1 MLVYH
6 DLVKNKK
13 KIVLKNKN
21 KKPIKKNKSNIVIL
35 DTNIFSVI
43 YTKPDERDKITIK
56 KLLEKLN
63 AKQKNN
69 ELYITKSI
77 KSELD
82 RLYIDNDR
90 ETLQKIWHEFQDN
103 ILKNSY
109 DHIDQINQIC
119 KIVTDEVKELYHAK
133 NKIERNKEFNQ
144 LKYDNAK
151 EEFEKYLPKWK
162 NGETNFSFYPVLKNY
177 EVRKEINELG
187 KQNEDYLL
195 IEGPDRI
202 ILSTAVF
209 YAKTGKNV
217 SLYTRDVGILYLSK
231 KMKELSVTI
240 QGIYPKWDIFK
251 KYNYSGIKNQ
261 GKSQSTSHITMDEYD
276 EMEDKL
282 LDKKY

>member
-6 DLVKNKK
+6 DLAKNKK

-35 DTNIFSVI
+35 DTNIFDLI
-43 YTKPDERDKITIK
+43 YKKPQKRDEMIIK

-63 AKQKNN
+63 TNQKNN
-69 ELYITKSI
+69 ELHITKSI
-77 KSELD
+77 KRELD

-90 ETLQKIWHEFQDN
+90 EALQKIWHEFQDN
-103 ILKNSY
+103 ILNDSY
-109 DHIDQINQIC
+109 DYIDQINQIC
-119 KIVTDEVKELYHAK
+119 KIVTDEVKGLYYAK
-133 NKIERNKEFNQ
+133 NKIEKNKEFNQ
-144 LKYDNAK
+144 SKYDNAK
-151 EEFEKYLPKWK
+151 EEFEKYLPKWE
-162 NGETNFSFYPVLKNY
+162 NGETKFNFYPVLKKY
-177 EVRKEINELG
+177 EMKKEINELG
-187 KQNEDYLL
+187 KQNEDQLL

-217 SLYTRDVGILYLSK
+217 SLYTRDIGILYLAK

-240 QGIYPKWDIFK
+240 QGVYPKWNIFK
-251 KYNYSGIKNQ
+251 KNNYSDIKNQ

-276 EMEDKL
+276 EMEDRL
-282 LDKKY
+282 LGNKY

>member
-162 NGETNFSFYPVLKNY
+162 NGETTF
-177 EVRKEINELG
+177 
-187 KQNEDYLL
+187 
-195 IEGPDRI
+195 
-202 ILSTAVF
+202 
-209 YAKTGKNV
+209 
-217 SLYTRDVGILYLSK
+217 
-231 KMKELSVTI
+231 
-240 QGIYPKWDIFK
+240 
-251 KYNYSGIKNQ
+251 
-261 GKSQSTSHITMDEYD
+261 
-276 EMEDKL
+276 
-282 LDKKY
+282 

>member
-6 DLVKNKK
+6 DLAKNKK

-35 DTNIFSVI
+35 DTNIFNVI
-43 YTKPDERDKITIK
+43 YKKPEERDKITIK

-77 KSELD
+77 KRELD

-103 ILKNSY
+103 ILKDSY
-109 DHIDQINQIC
+109 DYIDQINQIC
-119 KIVTDEVKELYHAK
+119 KIVTDEVKELYYAK
-133 NKIERNKEFNQ
+133 NKIEKNKEFNQ
-144 LKYDNAK
+144 SKYDNAK

-162 NGETNFSFYPVLKNY
+162 NGETNFNFYPVLKKY
-177 EVRKEINELG
+177 EMRKEINELG
-187 KQNEDYLL
+187 KQNEDQLL
-195 IEGPDRI
+195 IESPDRI

-209 YAKTGKNV
+209 YAKTG
-217 SLYTRDVGILYLSK
+217 
-231 KMKELSVTI
+231 
-240 QGIYPKWDIFK
+240 
-251 KYNYSGIKNQ
+251 
-261 GKSQSTSHITMDEYD
+261 
-276 EMEDKL
+276 
-282 LDKKY
+282 

>member
-1 MLVYH
+1 MLAYH

-35 DTNIFSVI
+35 DANIFNVI
-43 YTKPDERDKITIK
+43 YKKPEERDKIIIK

-63 AKQKNN
+63 ANQKNN

-77 KSELD
+77 KRELD

-90 ETLQKIWHEFQDN
+90 EMLQQIWREFQDN
-103 ILKNSY
+103 ILKDSY
-109 DHIDQINQIC
+109 DYIDQINQIC
-119 KIVTDEVKELYHAK
+119 KIVTDEVKELYYAK
-133 NKIERNKEFNQ
+133 NKIERSKEYNQ
-144 LKYDNAK
+144 SKYDNAK
-151 EEFEKYLPKWK
+151 KEFEKYLPKWE
-162 NGETNFSFYPVLKNY
+162 NGETNFNFYPVLKKY
-177 EVRKEINELG
+177 EMKKEINELG

-251 KYNYSGIKNQ
+251 KNNYSHIKNQ
-261 GKSQSTSHITMDEYD
+261 GKSQLTSHITMDEYD
-276 EMEDKL
+276 EMEDRL
-282 LDKKY
+282 LDNKY